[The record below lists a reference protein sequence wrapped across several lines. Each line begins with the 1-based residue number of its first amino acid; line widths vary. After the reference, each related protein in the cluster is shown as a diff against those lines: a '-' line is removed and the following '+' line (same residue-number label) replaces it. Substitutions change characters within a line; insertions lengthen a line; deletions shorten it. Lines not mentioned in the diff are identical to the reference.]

1 MNKKDVILKNALE
14 IFNENGY
21 VGTSINDVAKKSG
34 IAKSTIFHYF
44 ENKED
49 LFNQVFVKS
58 KIAFS
63 KTNNPF
69 LFGASNDELIE
80 LLEFQRNHIE
90 ELKFF
95 NQFEY
100 SKYISD
106 DSKKLAQEI
115 HEDTINYIKNEQK
128 NNRMVDLDPIFI
140 CMFITNTF
148 VSNFNRIFI
157 NGKIDLDYAL
167 KIKRFIE
174 KALVI

>member
-1 MNKKDVILKNALE
+1 MNKKDIILKNALE

-69 LFGASNDELIE
+69 LF
-80 LLEFQRNHIE
+80 
-90 ELKFF
+90 

-148 VSNFNRIFI
+148 VSNYNRIFI

>member
-1 MNKKDVILKNALE
+1 MNKKDIILKNALE

-90 ELKFF
+90 
-95 NQFEY
+95 
-100 SKYISD
+100 
-106 DSKKLAQEI
+106 
-115 HEDTINYIKNEQK
+115 
-128 NNRMVDLDPIFI
+128 
-140 CMFITNTF
+140 
-148 VSNFNRIFI
+148 
-157 NGKIDLDYAL
+157 
-167 KIKRFIE
+167 
-174 KALVI
+174 

>member
-1 MNKKDVILKNALE
+1 MNKKDIILKNALE

-100 SKYISD
+100 SKYTSD
-106 DSKKLAQEI
+106 DSQKLAQ
-115 HEDTINYIKNEQK
+115 
-128 NNRMVDLDPIFI
+128 
-140 CMFITNTF
+140 
-148 VSNFNRIFI
+148 
-157 NGKIDLDYAL
+157 
-167 KIKRFIE
+167 
-174 KALVI
+174 

>member
-128 NNRMVDLDPIFI
+128 
-140 CMFITNTF
+140 
-148 VSNFNRIFI
+148 
-157 NGKIDLDYAL
+157 Y
-167 KIKRFIE
+167 KRYCHCNQYF
-174 KALVI
+174 

>member
-1 MNKKDVILKNALE
+1 MLFLKNALE

-95 NQFEY
+95 
-100 SKYISD
+100 ISLNIL
-106 DSKKLAQEI
+106 SIYQMIQKKLAQEI
-115 HEDTINYIKNEQK
+115 HEDTINYIKMNK
-128 NNRMVDLDPIFI
+128 
-140 CMFITNTF
+140 
-148 VSNFNRIFI
+148 
-157 NGKIDLDYAL
+157 KI
-167 KIKRFIE
+167 IE
-174 KALVI
+174 WLI

>member
-1 MNKKDVILKNALE
+1 MNKKDIILKNALI

-44 ENKED
+44 KNKED
-49 LFNQVFVKS
+49 LFNQVFLKS
-58 KIAFS
+58 KIAFA
-63 KTNNPF
+63 KTNTHF
-69 LFGASNDELIE
+69 LFGTDRDELIE
-80 LLEFQRNHIE
+80 ILEFQNKHIE

-100 SKYISD
+100 SKYISE
-106 DSKKLAQEI
+106 DSKRIAQKI
-115 HEDTINYIKNEQK
+115 HEETINYIKNEQK
-128 NNRMVDLDPIFI
+128 NNRMVDLDPTFI

-148 VSNFNRIFI
+148 VSNYNRIFV
-157 NGKIDLDYAL
+157 NGKIDFDYAL
-167 KIKRFIE
+167 KLKSFIE

>member
-1 MNKKDVILKNALE
+1 MNKKDIILKNALE

-63 KTNNPF
+63 KTN
-69 LFGASNDELIE
+69 
-80 LLEFQRNHIE
+80 NHIE

-148 VSNFNRIFI
+148 VSNYNRIFI

>member
-1 MNKKDVILKNALE
+1 MNKKDIILKNALE

-106 DSKKLAQEI
+106 DSKKLAQEMGI
-115 HEDTINYIKNEQK
+115 HYHYLQQILVGERRPPERIKE
-128 NNRMVDLDPIFI
+128 IE
-140 CMFITNTF
+140 
-148 VSNFNRIFI
+148 NFLN
-157 NGKIDLDYAL
+157 IDL
-167 KIKRFIE
+167 KEE
-174 KALVI
+174 K